1 MISVCIS
8 QLLQD
13 TPTRLPYSISASQV
27 PEDVIYLFSFI
38 PINSV
43 SSGQVHRFYSVIL
56 PFYSTSQL

>member
-38 PINSV
+38 PINSI
-43 SSGQVHRFYSVIL
+43 SSGQRFYSVIP